1 MMRRFLITAAVALL
15 PLAANAAAIANSAAP
30 ADAANLAAPRIA
42 AAPSLPAP
50 YTATYE
56 VRRNG
61 DALGTA
67 TVVFKKLPNGRYEL
81 TSSTV
86 GSEGLAA
93 IAGVSVDE
101 RSIISVTGGR
111 PETVAYN
118 YRQKLAWKT
127 RERSMQVDAAGG
139 RISSTD
145 KDKHYSPPYR
155 AGVLD
160 RNAINVAVMADVAAG
175 KSGDM
180 QYLVP
185 SRDEVETQVYRSGNS
200 ERIQTRLGPQRAIRV
215 ERIRETSNGRTT
227 TLWLG
232 QDRNYVPL
240 RMLQK
245 EPDGETIEMRVLS
258 IR

>member
-1 MMRRFLITAAVALL
+1 MMKRFLITAALM
-15 PLAANAAAIANSAAP
+15 LAPIAAIAALPP
-30 ADAANLAAPRIA
+30 A
-42 AAPSLPAP
+42 

-61 DALGTA
+61 DPLGTA
-67 TVVFKKLPNGRYEL
+67 TVVFKQLPNGRYEL

-93 IAGVSVDE
+93 IAGVAVNE
-101 RSIISVTGGR
+101 RSIIRVTDGQ

-127 RERSMQVDAAGG
+127 RERSMQVDAAAG
-139 RISSTD
+139 RITSTD
-145 KDKHYSPPYR
+145 KDKRYSPPYQ

-160 RNAINVAVMADVAAG
+160 RNAINVALMADVAAG
-175 KSGDM
+175 KSGDL
-180 QYLVP
+180 QYLIP
-185 SRDEVETQVYRSGNS
+185 SRDEVETQVYRSGKS
-200 ERIQTRLGPQRAIRV
+200 ERLDTRLGPQRTIRV
-215 ERIRETSNGRTT
+215 DRIRETSNGRST

-240 RMLQK
+240 RMLQT
-245 EPDGETIEMRVLS
+245 EPDGGTIEMRVLS